1 MSFSIK
7 KEVQVLTI
15 LETISRW
22 TNRKPKIS
30 TEDSYLKMN
39 KTIMNRISPDSIEE
53 TETNIISGGNFTQTL
68 VVVDFTSILA
78 QEFIQNLQAVSE
90 NVSLISFIERLETA
104 KVEEQL
110 NTVMERSEDQMNS
123 PYTKGIKKRK
133 ARDEGAAAGAI
144 FDRTLSKGKKY
155 FYYHL
160 LIHCV
165 ASSNEELVNVI
176 SRVKAEAAGIG
187 KSVYPRHRAMDAYQS
202 ILPLAENKVSELT
215 YRQMSAKAVS
225 YSFPFN
231 DSDIFM
237 PGGRIK
243 GMNTK
248 TKNVVKVDEEAL
260 LNKHTVRIGISGSG
274 KSTDAFKEQC
284 RDIQSGVKV
293 RAIDPKRDYGPKH
306 KRMGGEW
313 LRFSLSKNGNRMN
326 IFDIP
331 KKAMLADDTK
341 VAETDPLM
349 DAIATGMIFSKLM
362 FPLLLEPKYAVTKGK
377 INLAIQKIYA
387 NKGIVSGGNFENLK
401 PQDMPT
407 LSDLD
412 DLLYE
417 WKKEDPDAY
426 AYVKE
431 FHQVLEQYV
440 KDGTYAGLFDGH
452 TNVQLDNDL
461 IDFDISEVYKNEDV
475 NKLIYFILLSH
486 LRNDVINGDLR
497 PTKIYIDEAHIIADP
512 KVVMA
517 MEYLFELMKIVR
529 SFNCGVDISTQS
541 LSDFLSAKDSMRNY
555 GEAVIDQ
562 AVQMVLLPMKAKEV
576 KLVDEMLVLNLN
588 EDERAYLTLSEA
600 TKAEQAGKGFYYLG
614 NRKVY
619 YEVFLTDLEA
629 DMWFNN
635 DYSKL
640 EAA

>member
-1 MSFSIK
+1 MTLLASLSK
-7 KEVQVLTI
+7 LLDK
-15 LETISRW
+15 
-22 TNRKPKIS
+22 KPKLS
-30 TEDSYLKMN
+30 TEESYLKMN
-39 KTIMNRISPDSIEE
+39 KTVMNRISPDSLQE

-68 VVVDFTSILA
+68 VIVDFSTILA
-78 QEFIQNLQAVSE
+78 NELMQNLQAISE
-90 NVSLISFIERLETA
+90 NVSLIQFTDRLETS

-110 NTVMERSEDQMNS
+110 NTVMERSEDQINS

-133 ARDEGAAAGAI
+133 AREEGAAAGAI
-144 FDRTLSKGKKY
+144 FDRTLSKGKSY
-155 FYYHL
+155 FYFNY

-165 ASSNEELVNVI
+165 ASNQEELNSVV
-176 SRVKAEAAGIG
+176 SRVKAEAAGMG
-187 KSVYPRHRAMDAYQS
+187 KSVYPRHRAMEAFQS
-202 ILPLAENKVSELT
+202 ILPLVDNKVSDLT
-215 YRQMSAKAVS
+215 YRQMSAKAIS
-225 YSFPFN
+225 YAFPFN

-237 PGGRIK
+237 PTGRIK

-248 TKNVVKVDEEAL
+248 TKNVIKVDEELL
-260 LNKHTVRIGISGSG
+260 LNKHVIRIGISGSG

-284 RDIQSGVKV
+284 RDIQEGVRV
-293 RAIDPKRDYGPKH
+293 RTIDPKRDYGPH
-306 KRMGGEW
+306 YRRMGGEW

-349 DAIATGMIFSKLM
+349 DAISTAMIYFKLM
-362 FPLLLEPKYAVTKGK
+362 FPRLVEPKYAVTKSK
-377 INLAIQKIYA
+377 INRAVQKLYA
-387 NKGIVSGGNFENLK
+387 DKGIVSG
-401 PQDMPT
+401 QDYSKLTVHDVPT

-417 WKKEDPDAY
+417 WKKNDPEAY
-426 AYVKE
+426 IYVKE

-452 TNVQLDNDL
+452 TNVSLDNDL

-497 PTKIYIDEAHIIADP
+497 ATKIYIDEAHIIADP

-529 SFNCGVDISTQS
+529 SFDCGVDISTQS
-541 LSDFLSAKDSMRNY
+541 ISDFLSARDDKRNY

-576 KLVDEMLVLNLN
+576 KLVDDILVLNLN
-588 EDERAYLTLSEA
+588 EDEKAYLTLSEA

-619 YEVFLTDLEA
+619 LEVFLTDLEE

-640 EAA
+640 EVA